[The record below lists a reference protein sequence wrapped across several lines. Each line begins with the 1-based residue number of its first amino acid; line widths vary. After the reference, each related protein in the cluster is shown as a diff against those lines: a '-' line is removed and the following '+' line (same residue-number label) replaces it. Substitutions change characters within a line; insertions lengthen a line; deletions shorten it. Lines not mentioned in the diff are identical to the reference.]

1 MLGFQQRAL
10 VGGLITAL
18 MTSVVGVWLVLRGMT
33 FFGDAFVHAVIPGI
47 AAAIIFDF
55 SPYIGAA
62 IAAVVMVAGIEYIHR
77 STTLGEDTGIGLL
90 FVGMLALGV
99 VIISKSDSYTGSLT
113 AILFGDALGV
123 TNEDIIALIVFAAV
137 VLTGS
142 FVLYRPLLVLSFS
155 PQKANALGMR
165 PRLAHAL
172 LLALIAIA
180 IIGAFQTVGTM
191 LAFGLLVGPP
201 ATAAL
206 LSRTI
211 PQMFVWSI
219 IISAVSV
226 VVGLI
231 LSYHLGTA
239 ASATMALTPVVL
251 FFIVLTIANG
261 LRVHRRRV
269 GEPAVPERTTA
280 PAALDPLGPVS

>member
-1 MLGFQQRAL
+1 MDWLLEPFMLGFQQRAL
-10 VGGLITAL
+10 IGGLITGL

-123 TNEDIIALIVFAAV
+123 TGEDILMLALFAAV
-137 VLTGS
+137 VLAGS
-142 FVLYRPLLVLSFS
+142 LLLYRPLLTL
-155 PQKANALGMR
+155 
-165 PRLAHAL
+165 
-172 LLALIAIA
+172 
-180 IIGAFQTVGTM
+180 
-191 LAFGLLVGPP
+191 
-201 ATAAL
+201 
-206 LSRTI
+206 
-211 PQMFVWSI
+211 
-219 IISAVSV
+219 
-226 VVGLI
+226 
-231 LSYHLGTA
+231 
-239 ASATMALTPVVL
+239 
-251 FFIVLTIANG
+251 
-261 LRVHRRRV
+261 
-269 GEPAVPERTTA
+269 
-280 PAALDPLGPVS
+280 